1 MTQKQKNRWISS
13 GVTVVSTVLM
23 LFLMWILG
31 LSYQVPPKDPL
42 IYIEMSLDAGGGG
55 GGGATQLDQRTR
67 DSDVGDNIATQTA
80 EDAPSISQNKQKSE
94 NPTEVKTPVVDQS
107 SMYRG
112 GRGGSGSGGGQ
123 GSGQGGGVGSGFNLG
138 EGGGTGGNVGYGT
151 GERGYV
157 VIPNLEIENEKGV
170 VYVEVHVTAEGN
182 VIEARIINNSKYPT
196 TITNS
201 KIQEECKK
209 RAKSVKFKKGKEEF
223 RIIMFK

>member
-1 MTQKQKNRWISS
+1 
-13 GVTVVSTVLM
+13 
-23 LFLMWILG
+23 
-31 LSYQVPPKDPL
+31 
-42 IYIEMSLDAGGGG
+42 
-55 GGGATQLDQRTR
+55 
-67 DSDVGDNIATQTA
+67 
-80 EDAPSISQNKQKSE
+80 
-94 NPTEVKTPVVDQS
+94 
-107 SMYRG
+107 MYRG

-151 GERGYV
+151 GERGYA